1 MNKGEGVGRREREVG
16 KEEGRKG
23 RKAGKGERQERAIG
37 MTHFRKGNDRRAV
50 GSILSHPHLKLG
62 LDYSSVSSIV
72 IRK

>member
-1 MNKGEGVGRREREVG
+1 MNKGEEVGRREREVG
-16 KEEGRKG
+16 KEEGR
-23 RKAGKGERQERAIG
+23 RGERKETSIG
-37 MTHFRKGNDRRAV
+37 MTHFRKGNDRTAV